1 LHPTGK
7 LLPYAP
13 PQRGGEYDPAQEC
26 AGYFLPKTNWYRIK
40 LLINPIGEKMAGKFE
55 VKSTKNGQFMFNL
68 KASNGEIILTS
79 EMYKT
84 KKGLKNGIKSVKT
97 NAKIAAHYKVMTAKN
112 KEPYF
117 VLLAGNN
124 QVIGK
129 SEMYSSQNALEN
141 GIDSVKKNA
150 PDAKVEDQTKK

>member
-1 LHPTGK
+1 
-7 LLPYAP
+7 
-13 PQRGGEYDPAQEC
+13 
-26 AGYFLPKTNWYRIK
+26 
-40 LLINPIGEKMAGKFE
+40 MAGKFE

-68 KASNGEIILTS
+68 KAPNGEIILTS

-117 VLLAGNN
+117 VLRAGNN

-150 PDAKVEDQTKK
+150 PDAKVDDQTKK